1 MTYTNLLKK
10 VEAFQN
16 LTNEQLK
23 QFQTC
28 CEEVIFKKN
37 DRLFAE
43 GEPSHHVWILA
54 EGKVDLRF
62 ESDENTRA
70 FEPEDIH
77 FVSEVN
83 LFGWSCFVPPYQYYL
98 TGYCDS
104 ETCRILRIKKEDLVS
119 LFEKDERIGHVIM
132 SYVLKVVGTHF
143 QQLRDKLA
151 ARQTQFIQPVNEISK
166 NKKKIISTKAKTQD
180 KKNQDLEDIAKN
192 LIKLGKLT
200 KQEIAKATGLDLKTI
215 NALHTK

>member
-1 MTYTNLLKK
+1 MNYTNLLKK
-10 VEAFQN
+10 IEAFHN

-28 CEEVIFKKN
+28 CEEVIFKKG

-62 ESDENTRA
+62 ESDENTRVY
-70 FEPEDIH
+70 EPEEIH

-104 ETCRILRIKKEDLVS
+104 ESCRILRIKKEDLVS
-119 LFEKDERIGHVIM
+119 LFEKDEQMGHVVM

-151 ARQTQFIQPVNEISK
+151 LRQIQFIKPVEEIKKPAENKKSTKTNAK
-166 NKKKIISTKAKTQD
+166 NKKSQ
-180 KKNQDLEDIAKN
+180 EMEGIAKN
-192 LIKLGKLT
+192 LLKLGKLT
-200 KQEIAKATGLDLKTI
+200 KEEIASVTGLDLKKI
-215 NALHTK
+215 NSLKAK